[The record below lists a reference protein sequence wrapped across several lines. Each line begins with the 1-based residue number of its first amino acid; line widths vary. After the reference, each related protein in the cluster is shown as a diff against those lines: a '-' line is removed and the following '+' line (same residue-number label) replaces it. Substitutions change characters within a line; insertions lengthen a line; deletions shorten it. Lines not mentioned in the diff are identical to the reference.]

1 MIRRQVDDKK
11 TYLQGIKK
19 LADDKKTYVRTAQ
32 GQSAYSILYRIY
44 RGQKDLCVQG
54 QSAYIAYYIEFTG
67 DKKTS

>member
-32 GQSAYSILYRIY
+32 GQSAYSILYRIF
-44 RGQKDLCVQG
+44 RG
-54 QSAYIAYYIEFTG
+54 
-67 DKKTS
+67 